1 MQVRFLPG
9 LRTDRKTST
18 TCLAATKSGASK
30 ACFRLRMT
38 KLMILPKGDV
48 LKVHCESKSGTSSKA
63 KRSEVVL
70 PLYNALLSKA
80 DELISIVGPQVI
92 SWAVSALKH
101 KTASSSEHCF
111 FIFHKLLVIW
121 WNGRTYGLLQRNARL
136 FKTDLDIFLHVFY
149 VNHRIIHT
157 TF

>member
-1 MQVRFLPG
+1 
-9 LRTDRKTST
+9 
-18 TCLAATKSGASK
+18 
-30 ACFRLRMT
+30 MT

-70 PLYNALLSKA
+70 PLYNALLPKA
-80 DELISIVGPQVI
+80 DELISIAGPQVI
-92 SWAVSALKH
+92 SWADNALKH
-101 KTASSSEHCF
+101 KTARSSENCF

-149 VNHRIIHT
+149 VDHRINHT